1 MPFILFYF
9 IYKNRCS
16 YILARWRAAWRGRRP
31 DRPAGPAECG
41 RGKPRRDGGPPP
53 SSPAHLAGHQQST
66 NFSFSQTTH
75 THTQAFTS
83 VQNNRHAHTTF
94 TLSQYTHRRT
104 FLSQTDAKRFPNSA
118 ALVRLGLALCSLARP
133 SQPTKCKIQGSSV
146 QFVKLSQLKNKQ
158 NNTSTVRMFHW
169 ITIVQDKKTI
179 RYIYIYSLS
188 KEIWN

>member
-104 FLSQTDAKRFPNSA
+104 FLSQTEKISKLGRSRPS
-118 ALVRLGLALCSLARP
+118 RLGALLARSAFSTHQVQNP
-133 SQPTKCKIQGSSV
+133 RLLSSICQIKSTQKQTKQHKHSSDVPLDNNCSRQKNNKI
-146 QFVKLSQLKNKQ
+146 
-158 NNTSTVRMFHW
+158 
-169 ITIVQDKKTI
+169 
-179 RYIYIYSLS
+179 YIYI
-188 KEIWN
+188 